1 MKVTRDVITDL
12 LPLYFSDE
20 ASADTRALVDA
31 YFAADPEFARHARA
45 HPEADLPATPSLQPT
60 TETEMQ
66 TLQRTRKLLNLR
78 ATLQGL
84 VIFLTLL
91 PFSFYGDSETGAH
104 WMFLDKPAAMMVIVP
119 LAVVSWIAYLALRRR
134 LRSSGV

>member
-31 YFAADPEFARHARA
+31 YFAIDPDFARRART
-45 HPEADLPATPSLQPT
+45 HPEASLPQAALPQPT
-60 TETEMQ
+60 EETEML

-78 ATLQGL
+78 ATVQGL
-84 VIFLTLL
+84 AFFLTLL
-91 PFSFYGDSETGAH
+91 PLTFFVDSKTGVH
-104 WMFLDKPAAMMVIVP
+104 WLFLDKPAAMAIIIP
-119 LAVVSWIAYLALRRR
+119 LAVIAWGAYLTLRHR